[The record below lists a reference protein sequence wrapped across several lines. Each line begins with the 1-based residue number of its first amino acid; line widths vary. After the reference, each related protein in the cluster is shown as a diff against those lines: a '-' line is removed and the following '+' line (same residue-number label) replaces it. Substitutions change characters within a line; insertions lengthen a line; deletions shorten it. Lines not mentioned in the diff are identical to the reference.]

1 MPTRSGKEY
10 LISHECQSCPPSQ
23 RYYSNKKFNYKCSD
37 CWKYCEKNGIM
48 TNKEFVQKCRT
59 WARKNTVQWPLKKFI
74 LKKKYISDVQLFY
87 LLSGI
92 FVNEKKYISADI
104 GLQLYNARPSENR
117 GHIIGSFISDWWEI
131 KSSGVSTDKKW
142 PSFMACYYGNY
153 NESIESW
160 SGINS
165 GVSIPPK
172 LPLGFKNSFIN
183 KYLN

>member
-1 MPTRSGKEY
+1 M
-10 LISHECQSCPPSQ
+10 
-23 RYYSNKKFNYKCSD
+23 
-37 CWKYCEKNGIM
+37 
-48 TNKEFVQKCRT
+48 
-59 WARKNTVQWPLKKFI
+59 
-74 LKKKYISDVQLFY
+74 FY

-92 FVNEKKYISADI
+92 FINEKKYISADI

-153 NESIESW
+153 NESIDSW

-172 LPLGFKNSFIN
+172 LPLGFKNSFIS
-183 KYLN
+183 KYLY